1 MKKLLFILLLPLFAN
16 AQYDTLPRLI
26 PVADTSKNPS
36 PALFIKGYEVWQFKQ
51 YGDTAL
57 PGVLINTLGA
67 NKKTLGKPYVKTD
80 YYGIS
85 MGGHALSDNYDFFN
99 GLNPLD
105 AAKGLTITG
114 NTMQGNPPPSW
125 ALVRS
130 TQPAPLHTEFYINYL
145 DNANI
150 GLVSLTKSLI
160 TPLGQGGF
168 CYDASGNKESLAGV
182 AHYGVPYKQG
192 DYVDMYLINGVLSF
206 KVNGISQGPAF
217 AVPEGLYVC
226 LGTSQKTIIT
236 VKFDNFMYE

>member
-1 MKKLLFILLLPLFAN
+1 MIKVLFTLLLPVFAK

-26 PVADTSKNPS
+26 PISDTSKNPS

-51 YGDTAL
+51 HGDTAL
-57 PGVLINTLGA
+57 PGTLINTVGA
-67 NKKTLGKPYVKTD
+67 NKKPIGKPYIKTGA
-80 YYGIS
+80 GIPI
-85 MGGHALSDNYDFFN
+85 N
-99 GLNPLD
+99 GFLWADLWPVTNSLNASD

-114 NTMQGNPPPSW
+114 NTMQGNPPQGW

-130 TQPAPLHTEFYINYL
+130 IQPASQHTEFYINYL

-150 GLVSLTKSLI
+150 GLASLTKSL
-160 TPLGQGGF
+160 TAPLGQGGF
-168 CYDASGNKESLAGV
+168 CYDASGNKESLAG
-182 AHYGVPYKQG
+182 ASHYGIAYKQG

-236 VKFDNFMYE
+236 VKFSDFMYE